1 MNINRVRSAPIAVY
15 EDVQMALHLDT
26 EVLKAWRV
34 VKTRAVK
41 TIEGVESAGEVLVK
55 MWAWRVLAGF
65 GTAIISIISII
76 IKLYTHTHYLHGLII
91 Y

>member
-41 TIEGVESAGEVLVK
+41 TIEGVESAGEDVGVES
-55 MWAWRVLAGF
+55 AGRVWHCN
-65 GTAIISIISII
+65 
-76 IKLYTHTHYLHGLII
+76 Y
-91 Y
+91 